1 MLFSVVIPVFNCESF
16 LNDAI
21 DSVLSQDYHDF
32 EIVVVDD
39 GSSDGSGA
47 IADAYAAAHG
57 NVYVLHDPNQ
67 GLLLARRKG
76 LLHAKGEY
84 VLFLDADDQ
93 FKAGAFARIAQVI
106 KDTGADIVSF
116 RLSRESSFIIPNGG
130 IGGLEAGFYGVDA
143 YRRIK
148 EHVCRGRFNNL
159 CGKALRLSCVDVG
172 APYEAYEGLM
182 HGEDLFQLLPIVDA
196 AGSLA
201 QIDDVLY
208 FYRPNEGSSTA
219 KYKSS
224 QLSDIVLV
232 NRRLRD
238 YARRWE
244 NSCPPAAV
252 CGESDQYFYLLK
264 MSELGCGSSEGK
276 AAAFDEIRRAMFNEG
291 VFDRMR
297 GVAIR
302 PDNRA
307 LAFCIARGWHGAARA
322 VVRAVEAMKR

>member
-16 LNDAI
+16 LNDAL
-21 DSVLSQDYHDF
+21 DSVLSQDYRDF
-32 EIVVVDD
+32 EVIVVDD
-39 GSSDGSGA
+39 GSSDDSGA

-57 NVYVLHDPNQ
+57 NVYILHDLNQ

-93 FKAGAFARIAQVI
+93 FKAGTFARIAQVI
-106 KDTGADIVSF
+106 NDTGADIVSF
-116 RLSRESSFIIPNGG
+116 RLSREPSFTIPHGG
-130 IGGLEAGFYGVDA
+130 IGGLEAGFYGIGA
-143 YRRIK
+143 YWRVK
-148 EHVCRGRFNNL
+148 EHVCKGRFNNL
-159 CGKALRLSCVDVG
+159 CGKAFRLSCVDVG

-182 HGEDLFQLLPIVDA
+182 HGEDLFQLLPIIDA

-232 NRRLRD
+232 NRRLKD
-238 YARRWE
+238 YARRWGD
-244 NSCPPAAV
+244 SCQSTAV

-264 MSELGCGSSEGK
+264 MSELGSDPSEEK
-276 AAAFDEIRRAMFNEG
+276 AAAFDEIRRAMFEED

-297 GVAIR
+297 GVSIR
-302 PDNRA
+302 VDNRA
-307 LAFCIARGWHGAARA
+307 LAFCIAHGWHGVARA
-322 VVRAVEAMKR
+322 VVGAVEAMKR